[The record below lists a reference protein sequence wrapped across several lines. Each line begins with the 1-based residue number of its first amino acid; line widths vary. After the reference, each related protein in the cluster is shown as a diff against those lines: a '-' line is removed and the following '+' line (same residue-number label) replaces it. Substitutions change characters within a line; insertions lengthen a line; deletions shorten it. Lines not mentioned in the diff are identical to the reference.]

1 MVNAIHI
8 SSEQKNIYGWSMS
21 GVSVLKCQ
29 ENFPITMEFEVAQE
43 KFFLSECLK
52 SNWKDC
58 VKSYIV
64 STLWEEYTG
73 SIKSVVEVSE
83 REDLQSKIAEF
94 GKL

>member
-1 MVNAIHI
+1 M
-8 SSEQKNIYGWSMS
+8 
-21 GVSVLKCQ
+21 LKCQ
-29 ENFPITMEFEVAQE
+29 EKIPLTIEFEVAQE

-73 SIKSVVEVSE
+73 SIKSVVEFEYIFYILVMLLINST
-83 REDLQSKIAEF
+83 
-94 GKL
+94 